1 VGEDISNL
9 KPERRDTLRE
19 YYILDKR
26 IEKLQHMIRKTTGV
40 TKRRE
45 RLVMT
50 QKAFD
55 RLLVWLDSDPDLA
68 GEKYLVI
75 RRGLAQFFER
85 RGCNE
90 LDDLADKTIDRVIK
104 KLPEIADKYTGEQA
118 KYFYGVARHVYQE
131 YLRRPQVV
139 FSKIEPEDSIVQERK
154 DRCRQ
159 KCLDKLPDEDR
170 RLITDYYLKERQE
183 RIEYRRKL
191 AIQYGLTSNAL
202 TVKAFRIRS
211 ALNRCLGECLQLLS
225 D

>member
-1 VGEDISNL
+1 LGEP
-9 KPERRDTLRE
+9 KWGKQFEMTPEE
-19 YYILDKR
+19 
-26 IEKLQHMIRKTTGV
+26 
-40 TKRRE
+40 
-45 RLVMT
+45 
-50 QKAFD
+50 FD
-55 RLLVWLDSDPDLA
+55 QLLAWLHSDRNLA
-68 GEKYLVI
+68 GEKYVVI

-85 RGCNE
+85 RGCN
-90 LDDLADKTIDRVIK
+90 DPDNLADETIDRVIK
-104 KLPEIADKYTGEQA
+104 KLPEIADQYTGEQA

-131 YLRRPQVV
+131 DLRPKPIP
-139 FSKIEPEDSIVQERK
+139 SMLEPEDPILQEKK

-170 RLITDYYLKERQE
+170 RLITDYYLKEKQE

-211 ALNRCLGECLQLLS
+211 TLNRCLEECLQLLS